1 MAGVGPF
8 TSFAFPDVYT
18 QTLNE
23 APRVT
28 AAGGLRFPAFV
39 GIADETI
46 QYDNYEMFRGTS
58 SVSDNLIVKENV
70 SSQYTGANRNCT
82 VSYYPIVKGDGN
94 GTTTTDP
101 SKVTVY
107 VNGDSVPVASVSGS
121 TGVVN
126 LVSIPATG
134 DEVLISYYFK
144 RSDTLVTDEDIS
156 SQADGSNIYF
166 KVSNVP
172 IVQGDNGGIT
182 TTDPTKVIVTVNA
195 VAATVSAVDGD
206 TGIITMAA
214 APLAGTT
221 VLVTYYTNTYQ
232 DTSDILPSPYVNSV
246 LKVGYSPG
254 TSDFIEGTDFVLD
267 STGNFFTL
275 NWGHS
280 YKIASGQHTIATN
293 YFDSTRV
300 SGTLF
305 DNRVYRRHAVGTTD
319 GTNKTFTIEAL
330 PMTGQGLGKS
340 TDSPSLVSAYVGTSA
355 TDASA
360 APVNY
365 VDASLMTVTLRSA
378 PAADSTVFVTEY
390 TNILPDDVWTLTN
403 TLAGVSGV
411 GQYTVSGV
419 NSGTAMNVVWSSS
432 TSDTS
437 VASPSFATEN
447 VTYPAGTGATNS
459 DAQVMPGY
467 AVAETVHLTFT
478 DSSSYVVT
486 STNSA
491 GTGTAGDNTGH
502 LNQTYIDAKTGFRVT
517 VNVGA
522 TVVYQALDKIGYTVS
537 GTFTTAATPT
547 RAIPGIRTTVTNT
560 TGVGVGDTATLT
572 TYNKSG
578 AEPNIGDFFYVTFL
592 ENKQT
597 FNEAELFTLERSAL
611 QFTGPLSSTNK
622 LGLAAHLAFMNG
634 AAAVALL
641 QVQRST
647 GGEDAPDS
655 AYIAGIDYFNQP
667 MPGGVQPALMEPVT
681 TSRTVLSYLKT
692 SNTIQSG
699 IRYMNERMSYFGF
712 PINTS
717 PTTAQTY
724 AKSMLSERMTGIYPD
739 GGITTIPDA
748 LGNDIE
754 YLVDGAFFAACIAGR
769 DTSPA
774 YDVATPLTR
783 KPIVGFSR
791 LYRRLDT
798 VTQAQTCNAGLSM
811 LEEQAAGI
819 IIKMDLTTD
828 LSSVLTRTPSVIRI
842 KDFVQKGA
850 RSILQ
855 PYIGSKFLA
864 SRTAEI
870 EETLGSYLSALKN
883 AQIIAA
889 YGSVKATVDPN
900 DATTI
905 NVEAFYSPI
914 LPLLYIVITFNLKS
928 KM

>member
-46 QYDNYEMFRGTS
+46 QYDNYEMFRGSS

-70 SSQYTGANRNCT
+70 SSQFTGSNRNCT

-94 GTTTTDP
+94 GTTTTTPGD
-101 SKVTVY
+101 VTVY

-144 RSDTLVTDEDIS
+144 RRDTLVTDEDLS
-156 SQADGSNIYF
+156 AQADGSNTSF

-182 TTDPTKVIVTVNA
+182 TTDPTKVTVTVNA
-195 VAATVSAVDGD
+195 IAAAVSAVDGD

-214 APLAGTT
+214 APAAGTT

-232 DTSDILPSPYVNSV
+232 DTADILPSPYVNSV

-267 STGNFFTL
+267 STGNFYTL

-280 YKIASGQHTIATN
+280 YKIASGQHTIGTN

-305 DNRVYRRHAVGTTD
+305 DNRVYRRVATGTAD
-319 GTNKTFTIEAL
+319 GTNKTFTLESA
-330 PMTGQGLGKS
+330 PMSGQGLGKA
-340 TDSPSLVSAYVGTSA
+340 TDSPSLVSAYVGTAA
-355 TDASA
+355 TDASSA
-360 APVNY
+360 LVNS
-365 VDASLMTVTLRSA
+365 VDASLTTVTLRSA

-390 TNILPDDVWTLTN
+390 TNILPDDVWTLTC
-403 TLAGVSGV
+403 TIAGAAGI
-411 GQYTVSGV
+411 GQYTVSGA
-419 NSGTAMNVVWSSS
+419 NSGTAMNAAWS
-432 TSDTS
+432 TTDTT
-437 VASPSFATEN
+437 VADPSFATEN

-467 AVAETVHLTFT
+467 AVAETVFLTFT
-478 DSSSYVVT
+478 DASSYVVT
-486 STNSA
+486 STNAA
-491 GTGTAGDNTGH
+491 GTGTGGDNTGH

-517 VNVGA
+517 VMNGT
-522 TVVYQALDKIGYTVS
+522 TVDYQALDRIGYRVS
-537 GTFTTAATPT
+537 GTFTTGTTPT
-547 RAIPGIRTTVTNT
+547 RAIPGIRVTVSNT

-578 AEPNIGDFFYVTFL
+578 SEPNIGDFYYVTFL

-641 QVQRST
+641 QVQRAS
-647 GGEDAPDS
+647 GAEDAADS

-681 TSRTVLSYLKT
+681 TSRTVMSYLKT

-717 PTTAQTY
+717 PTTAQTF
-724 AKSMLSERMTGIYPD
+724 ARSMNSERMTGIYPD

-754 YLVDGAFFAACIAGR
+754 YLVDGAFFAAAIAGR

-783 KPIVGFSR
+783 KPIVGFNR

-855 PYIGSKFLA
+855 PYIGSKFLG

-870 EETLGSYLSALKN
+870 EETLGSYLSALKG
-883 AQIIAA
+883 AQIIADFN
-889 YGSVKATVDPN
+889 GVKATVDPN
-900 DATTI
+900 DATTV
-905 NVEAFYSPI
+905 NVEAFYAPI
-914 LPLLYIVITFNLKS
+914 LPLLYIIITFNLKS
-928 KM
+928 KI